1 MLRLSG
7 FVRYK
12 IATFR
17 AYNKNA
23 RKLFTHILL
32 ARDLMLN
39 FASGYRGI
47 EQQAARQTH
56 YLEAGGSSPPPAT
69 NF

>member
-7 FVRYK
+7 FVRCK

-17 AYNKNA
+17 AYNKKS

-32 ARDLMLN
+32 ACNLMLN

-47 EQQAARQTH
+47 EQLAARQTH
-56 YLEAGGSSPPPAT
+56 YLEAGGSSPSPAT